1 MMKICLTDGH
11 TMKVQLLG
19 LALVGLLSLW
29 GSRLAAQDALGP
41 ALLLTQQQQYAE
53 SSAWLAKYIEQHP
66 QRKYDVGRAWYL
78 DSENLLQ
85 LGQYPAALDANDQ
98 SIRYRQQLR
107 TMDLAENYL
116 RRAQI
121 YQAMQEPTNAL
132 VAVQQGMDMLIEDPR
147 LYADMNVLA
156 AQILIRLGNY
166 TEANEYLRV
175 ATDVLAVEVG
185 TSDPAYGSVAYKAG
199 CVLELEGESRAAFTS
214 FAQAYTAL
222 DDPLRRSLAL
232 LHAYLAYHQK
242 QVNN

>member
-1 MMKICLTDGH
+1 MIRTCLRGRNAV
-11 TMKVQLLG
+11 KVQILG
-19 LALVGLLSLW
+19 VVLAGILSLW
-29 GSRLAAQDALGP
+29 GCRGHAQDALEP
-41 ALLLTQQQQYAE
+41 AMLLTQRQQYAE

-66 QRKYDVGRAWYL
+66 QRKYDLGRAWYL

-85 LGQYPAALDANDQ
+85 LGQYPAALAANDQ

-116 RRAQI
+116 RRAQV
-121 YQAMQEPTNAL
+121 YLAMQEPTDAL

-166 TEANEYLRV
+166 AEANEYLRV

-185 TSDPAYGSVAYKAG
+185 TNDPAYGSVAYKAG
-199 CVLELEGESRAAFTS
+199 RVLELEGEPLAAFAA

-242 QVNN
+242 QANN

>member
-1 MMKICLTDGH
+1 MIKICLTDGN
-11 TMKVQLLG
+11 TMQVQLLS
-19 LALVGLLSLW
+19 LALVGLLSL
-29 GSRLAAQDALGP
+29 GGGRLAAQDALEP
-41 ALLLTQQQQYAE
+41 ALLLTQRQQYAE

-66 QRKYDVGRAWYL
+66 QRKYDLGRAWYL
-78 DSENLLQ
+78 DSENQLH
-85 LGQYPAALDANDQ
+85 LGQYPAALAANDQ

-121 YQAMQEPTNAL
+121 YQALQEPTNAL

-185 TSDPAYGSVAYKAG
+185 TGDPTYGSVVYKAG
-199 CVLELEGESRAAFTS
+199 CALELEGESGAAFSS

-242 QVNN
+242 QTNN